1 MSSYENYSEIADRFD
16 KTRAAIGVE
25 LILGCLARSPKPLRE
40 QTILDA
46 GCGTGNYVKALVPY
60 TKKISGVDSN
70 KAMLNVAKEKV
81 SAAITNDQVEF
92 QECNIERL
100 PYENDTF
107 DGAMLNQILHHMGD
121 DASNGFAHHRQ
132 VFQELARVLR
142 RTGVLIIN
150 ICTRTQLRQGF
161 WFYHLIPAA
170 LEDMTQR
177 HIPLST
183 LVRLLREA
191 GFVTRQ
197 RFVPVDAVMQGEAY
211 FNPRGPLDPTWRAGD
226 SIWKLVEA
234 EKLNKTMQLIRDWNR
249 PGTLQDFVYEHDAMR
264 QHVGQTSFIFAQK
277 I

>member
-1 MSSYENYSEIADRFD
+1 MSSYENYNEIAERYD
-16 KTRAAIGVE
+16 KTRSAIGTE
-25 LILGCLARSPKPLRE
+25 IILGCLARSPKALKE
-40 QTILDA
+40 QTVLDA
-46 GCGTGNYVKALVPY
+46 GCGTGNYVKALLPY
-60 TKKISGVDSN
+60 IGKLNAVDSN
-70 KAMLNVAKEKV
+70 ETMLSVAKGKMP
-81 SAAITNDQVEF
+81 AAMTNGLVDFHEG
-92 QECNIERL
+92 NIERL
-100 PYENDTF
+100 PYDDDMF

-121 DASNGFAHHRQ
+121 DASNGFAHHLQ
-132 VFQELARVLR
+132 VFQELARVLK
-142 RTGVLIIN
+142 RTGVLVIN

-177 HIPLST
+177 HVPLST
-183 LVRLLREA
+183 MVRLLREA

-211 FNPRGPLDPTWRAGD
+211 FNPRGPLDPVWRAGD
-226 SIWKLVEA
+226 SIWTLVEP
-234 EKLNKTMQLIRDWNR
+234 EKLNKTMQLVREWNR

>member
-46 GCGTGNYVKALVPY
+46 GCGTGNYVKALVPF
-60 TKKISGVDSN
+60 TKRISGVDSN

-121 DASNGFAHHRQ
+121 DASNGFVHHRQ

-183 LVRLLREA
+183 LVRLLRET

-211 FNPRGPLDPTWRAGD
+211 FNPRGPLDPIWRAGD
-226 SIWKLVEA
+226 SIWNLVEPD
-234 EKLNKTMQLIRDWNR
+234 KLNKTMQLIRDWNR